1 MTGVGEGNRRRY
13 YLVAEEILPEA
24 MLKTVQV
31 KTLLASGEVERVH
44 DAVSQVGLSRSAF
57 YKYRDLVHLY
67 DEEGREHVVTLSLI
81 LEHRTGVLSVVLDAI
96 ARAGGNVLT
105 INQGMPVHQA
115 ALVTVMV
122 DVSDMTNPVD
132 ALVKTL
138 VGMTGVRRAEI
149 VGYSQ

>member
-1 MTGVGEGNRRRY
+1 MTSLGGEDRRRY
-13 YLVAEEILPEA
+13 YLVAEDILPEA

-31 KTLLASGEVERVH
+31 KTLLASGEAETVH
-44 DAVSQVGLSRSAF
+44 DAVAKVGLSRSAF
-57 YKYRDLVHLY
+57 YKYRDLVFLY
-67 DEEGREHVVTLSLI
+67 DEEGRERVITLSLI
-81 LEHRTGVLSVVLDAI
+81 LEHRTGVLSVVLNAI
-96 ARAGGNVLT
+96 AQAGGNVIT

-138 VGMTGVRRAEI
+138 LGIAGVRKAEV
-149 VGYSQ
+149 VGYSP

>member
-1 MTGVGEGNRRRY
+1 M
-13 YLVAEEILPEA
+13 AEDILPEA

-31 KTLLASGEVERVH
+31 KTLLASGEAETVH
-44 DAVSQVGLSRSAF
+44 DAVAKVGLSRSAF
-57 YKYRDLVHLY
+57 YKYRDLVFLY
-67 DEEGREHVVTLSLI
+67 DEEGRERVITLSLI
-81 LEHRTGVLSVVLDAI
+81 LEHRTGVLSVVLNAI
-96 ARAGGNVLT
+96 AQAGGNVIT

-138 VGMTGVRRAEI
+138 LGIAGVRKAEV
-149 VGYSQ
+149 VGYSP